1 MPDSRLDTSQ
11 HMHTPQTVALRST
24 QMYLMY
30 EDLARAH
37 SRERLQQAHQARR
50 GHELA
55 LAQRFGRKAERASLQ
70 ARLHL
75 ARTL

>member
-1 MPDSRLDTSQ
+1 
-11 HMHTPQTVALRST
+11 
-24 QMYLMY
+24 MYLMH

-50 GHELA
+50 GHQLA
-55 LAQRFGRKAERASLQ
+55 LAQRYGRKAERAALQ